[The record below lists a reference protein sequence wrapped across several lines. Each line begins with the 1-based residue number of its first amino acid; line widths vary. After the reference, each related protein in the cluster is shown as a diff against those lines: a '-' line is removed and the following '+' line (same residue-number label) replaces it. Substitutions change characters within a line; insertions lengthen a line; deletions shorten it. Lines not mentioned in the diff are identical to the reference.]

1 MSQWKILGNKEK
13 KERLKGPGDC
23 LKGQCQLTMKENALK
38 FAERRKREKNGLGNC
53 LKGQYRLTMKEY
65 AMKFAERSLTL
76 SPGQEN
82 ELVLENGSG
91 NKGAG
96 ETN

>member
-1 MSQWKILGNKEK
+1 MK
-13 KERLKGPGDC
+13 KGPGDC
-23 LKGQCQLTMKENALK
+23 LKGQYQV
-38 FAERRKREKNGLGNC
+38 
-53 LKGQYRLTMKEY
+53 TMKEY

-76 SPGQEN
+76 SLGQEN

>member
-1 MSQWKILGNKEK
+1 MKKGREK
-13 KERLKGPGDC
+13 KGLVDC
-23 LKGQCQLTMKENALK
+23 LKGQYQVTMKE
-38 FAERRKREKNGLGNC
+38 F
-53 LKGQYRLTMKEY
+53 

-76 SPGQEN
+76 SLGQEN

>member
-1 MSQWKILGNKEK
+1 MPGNNERKCDEVCKK
-13 KERLKGPGDC
+13 KEREEKKGPGDC
-23 LKGQCQLTMKENALK
+23 LKGQ
-38 FAERRKREKNGLGNC
+38 
-53 LKGQYRLTMKEY
+53 YWVTMKEY

-76 SPGQEN
+76 SLGQEN

>member
-1 MSQWKILGNKEK
+1 LLKEEREKKKRTGQLSQGAILGNNE
-13 KERLKGPGDC
+13 
-23 LKGQCQLTMKENALK
+23 
-38 FAERRKREKNGLGNC
+38 
-53 LKGQYRLTMKEY
+53 EY
-65 AMKFAERSLTL
+65 AKKFAERSLTL
-76 SPGQEN
+76 SLGQEN